1 MLCFYFIYI
10 ILFYYLWQSLME
22 NILPRANAALHCDTT
37 MANKDKVNKVQI
49 QYPCRW
55 LYKVI
60 GLDPERL
67 HQALVEIASDES
79 CTITP
84 SNRSPT
90 GKYHCLNLEVTV
102 RSEAERNSIYTA
114 LKAHPQIKII
124 L

>member
-1 MLCFYFIYI
+1 
-10 ILFYYLWQSLME
+10 ME
-22 NILPRANAALHCDTT
+22 NIFSWANAAVHCDTV
-37 MANKDKVNKVQI
+37 MENKDVTSKVQI

-67 HQALVEIASDES
+67 HQALLEIVSDDS
-79 CTITP
+79 CNVSP
-84 SNRSPT
+84 SNSSRT

-102 RSEAERNSIYTA
+102 QSEAELNSIYKA
-114 LKAHPQIKII
+114 LKAHPQVKFV